1 MLSIRELRDR
11 AVIRPIKRAVE
22 DQLLDLPGV
31 TAVDIGEKRTS
42 GRSTGQQVIVVS
54 VANKL
59 PADRLASELQVP
71 ADILGIPTDVIEETP
86 VLHHLHAGVDQPA
99 PPMQRRTDRIGGVRA
114 GGGIAPHRSVQLAP
128 PFVPAT
134 GEYRRIGTLGLLV
147 TGNGPASVTMGL
159 TTFDV
164 ACLDDAWSVGDR
176 MIDPDL
182 DEVYADLARAALS
195 GRVDAAAVSLGPGVH
210 HRGAID
216 GIGPVG
222 GQRGAYPGEVV
233 RKSGYA
239 TGLTSGI
246 VTSIDTTLRV
256 DHGDALGVRILRE
269 QMRITTTAARF
280 AGAGD
285 AGAALIDSTGYVV
298 GLHIA
303 GSGDGETGFASPI
316 ADVLAELDVELY
328 TESERLEV

>member
-1 MLSIRELRDR
+1 M
-11 AVIRPIKRAVE
+11 
-22 DQLLDLPGV
+22 
-31 TAVDIGEKRTS
+31 
-42 GRSTGQQVIVVS
+42 
-54 VANKL
+54 
-59 PADRLASELQVP
+59 
-71 ADILGIPTDVIEETP
+71 
-86 VLHHLHAGVDQPA
+86 
-99 PPMQRRTDRIGGVRA
+99 
-114 GGGIAPHRSVQLAP
+114 
-128 PFVPAT
+128 
-134 GEYRRIGTLGLLV
+134 
-147 TGNGPASVTMGL
+147 
-159 TTFDV
+159 
-164 ACLDDAWSVGDR
+164 
-176 MIDPDL
+176 
-182 DEVYADLARAALS
+182 
-195 GRVDAAAVSLGPGVH
+195 
-210 HRGAID
+210 
-216 GIGPVG
+216 
-222 GQRGAYPGEVV
+222 

>member
-128 PFVPAT
+128 PSCPPPASTGGSARWDCWSPAT
-134 GEYRRIGTLGLLV
+134 
-147 TGNGPASVTMGL
+147 
-159 TTFDV
+159 
-164 ACLDDAWSVGDR
+164 
-176 MIDPDL
+176 
-182 DEVYADLARAALS
+182 ARP
-195 GRVDAAAVSLGPGVH
+195 R
-210 HRGAID
+210 
-216 GIGPVG
+216 
-222 GQRGAYPGEVV
+222 
-233 RKSGYA
+233 
-239 TGLTSGI
+239 
-246 VTSIDTTLRV
+246 
-256 DHGDALGVRILRE
+256 
-269 QMRITTTAARF
+269 
-280 AGAGD
+280 
-285 AGAALIDSTGYVV
+285 
-298 GLHIA
+298 
-303 GSGDGETGFASPI
+303 
-316 ADVLAELDVELY
+316 
-328 TESERLEV
+328 